1 MHRKDYM
8 CMYPI
13 HSRSIRDVGIHP
25 KNYLL
30 TKIRRHTQSAHIVGN
45 GVPLPTHILMN
56 VEELVLRRTYIA
68 KVALLLT

>member
-1 MHRKDYM
+1 M

-30 TKIRRHTQSAHIVGN
+30 TKIHCHTQSAHIVGN
-45 GVPLPTHILMN
+45 GVSLSTHLLMN

-68 KVALLLT
+68 KIALLLT